1 MGLRNIA
8 PIVMFSMFCILL
20 GVLLSLGDFAGGGGG
35 GLRDF
40 LVADRSAAPSS
51 TFAILQ
57 AVLSERVAVFLYGLL
72 NVKVLFFGGVA
83 LFGVLMSMFS
93 IVRAAQLSREKT
105 GMDSVRARSQRRE
118 KVRRIARPLIRTWLA
133 MKSWKLGLTWK
144 IAGTFAGVTLFVS
157 LVVAGAG
164 YYLIAGA
171 LRIEASRR
179 AFVIATNL
187 SDGVASH
194 VIGKN
199 LLSLKVLLARYALL
213 EGVAYIV
220 VENRERKV
228 LAQSLEGEALASLLL
243 PEGGELRNVRRRSL
257 IFRGALVDEIR
268 VPILEGQ
275 IGAVHVGIWN
285 GAVEHE
291 IKQAGSSLLSW
302 VAPVLAFG
310 VLLALALACRIQR
323 PIRQLAQ
330 SADRMSKGDLDSPVS
345 LESRDEIG
353 ALALA
358 LERMRASLRAAMT
371 RLNQQGI
378 RRRA

>member
-118 KVRRIARPLIRTWLA
+118 KVRRIARPLIGTWLA

-164 YYLIAGA
+164 YYLIASA

-199 LLSLKVLLARYALL
+199 LLSLKALLARYALL

-310 VLLALALACRIQR
+310 VLLALVLACRIQR

-330 SADRMSKGDLDSPVS
+330 SADRMSKGDLDSPVG

-371 RLNQQGI
+371 RLNQQDI

>member
-1 MGLRNIA
+1 VGLRNIA

-118 KVRRIARPLIRTWLA
+118 KVRRIARPLIGTWLA

-164 YYLIAGA
+164 YYLIASA

-199 LLSLKVLLARYALL
+199 LLSLKALLARYALL

-275 IGAVHVGIWN
+275 IGAVHVGRWN

-302 VAPVLAFG
+302 FAPVLAFG

-330 SADRMSKGDLDSPVS
+330 SADRMSKGDLDSPVG

-371 RLNQQGI
+371 RLNQQDI

>member
-1 MGLRNIA
+1 
-8 PIVMFSMFCILL
+8 MFSMFCILL

-105 GMDSVRARSQRRE
+105 GMDSVRTRSQRRE
-118 KVRRIARPLIRTWLA
+118 KVRRIARPLIGTWLA

-144 IAGTFAGVTLFVS
+144 IVGTFAGVTLFVG
-157 LVVAGAG
+157 LFVAGAG

-199 LLSLKVLLARYALL
+199 LLSLKALLARYALL

-302 VAPVLAFG
+302 FAPVLAFG

-330 SADRMSKGDLDSPVS
+330 SADRMSKGDLDSPVG